1 MKYMNITKTEADKY
15 LQRTVELAKSAI
27 SESKVNRRVYIAGSI
42 GPYAD
47 CPASV
52 GFPKLKLLYNWLLI
66 A

>member
-42 GPYAD
+42 GPYPD
-47 CPASV
+47 CPASAR
-52 GFPKLKLLYNWLLI
+52 FPKFKLVYNWLLI
-66 A
+66 G